1 MNETLNCA
9 IGNKPVFPLL
19 IPKLAMTST
28 LTPQSHR
35 ATLAI
40 GDEATARRISD
51 LLTETL
57 DQGEAAVGAF
67 EGPGGRWD
75 VTFYF
80 ADTPNETAIRE
91 LVALAAGEDA
101 GRAVTFDTVAAKD
114 WVKAT
119 LDELVPVH
127 AGRFVVHGQHD
138 RAKVAPNKLGIEIEA
153 ALAFGTGHHGT
164 TRGCLLLLGHVLK
177 AFRPRRLLDL
187 GTGTGVLAIAAAK
200 ALRSPVLASDI
211 DFLSVKVAA
220 ENARHNGVGPFVEV
234 TWGNGFA
241 APGLREKR
249 PFDLVLANILA
260 NPLRQMATPMSQH
273 LAGGARVILSGLLS
287 AQAPAVIAAYRA
299 RGLVLERQI
308 RIEGWSSLLLRKVR

>member
-1 MNETLNCA
+1 
-9 IGNKPVFPLL
+9 
-19 IPKLAMTST
+19 MTST
-28 LTPQSHR
+28 RTPQSHR

-40 GDEATARRISD
+40 GDERTARRVSD

-57 DQGEAAVGAF
+57 DEAEAAIGAF

-75 VTFYF
+75 VTLYF
-80 ADTPNETAIRE
+80 ADAPNEAAIRE
-91 LVALAAGEDA
+91 LVGLAAGDEA
-101 GRAVTFDTVAAKD
+101 ARSLHFDTVEARD
-114 WVKAT
+114 WVRAT

-164 TRGCLLLLGHVLK
+164 TRGCLLLLDHVLK
-177 AFRPRRLLDL
+177 AHQPRRVLDL

-200 ALRSPVLASDI
+200 ALRDQVLASDI
-211 DFLSVKVAA
+211 DALSVKVAA
-220 ENARHNGVGPFVEV
+220 GNARANGVGPLVEV
-234 TWGNGFA
+234 TWGNGFS
-241 APGLREKR
+241 APRLRQRR

-260 NPLRQMATPMSQH
+260 NPLRQMATAMSRH
-273 LAGGARVILSGLLS
+273 LAGGGRVILSGLLTP
-287 AQAPAVIAAYRA
+287 QAPAVIAAYRA
-299 RGLVLERQI
+299 RGLVIERHI